1 MRGSSSPPDEPV
13 AREPRPDVVLDVE
26 FDAGLLFLVV
36 ANLGER
42 PAISVTFRFEQEFSG
57 LGGSQEMTRLPLLR
71 RIEWMAPRKEIRTL
85 LDASAAYF
93 ARREPTK
100 LAVAIAFRDE
110 EGMRYERR
118 IVHDLR
124 IYRDISYLAPASPK
138 REEPEVR
145 PLF

>member
-1 MRGSSSPPDEPV
+1 
-13 AREPRPDVVLDVE
+13 VLDVE
-26 FDAGLLFLVV
+26 FDAGLLFFVV

-42 PAISVTFRFEQEFSG
+42 PATAVAFRFEQEFRG

-71 RIEWMAPRKEIRTL
+71 RIEWLAPRKEIRTL

-100 LAVAIAFRDE
+100 LAVAITYRDE
-110 EGMRYERR
+110 EGARYERR

-124 IYRDISYLAPASPK
+124 IYRDIAYVPPTESSARGAA
-138 REEPEVR
+138 EPQHPRSTPR
-145 PLF
+145 PPDA